1 MFLATSAELIDQTWA
16 CLLLSS
22 LAQVFH
28 DTVYVAVSARI
39 TLGRNEYNH
48 KGDDDETVH
57 LDMYYLDVKVE
68 S

>member
-1 MFLATSAELIDQTWA
+1 MSVGSPLVH
-16 CLLLSS
+16 
-22 LAQVFH
+22 VFR
-28 DTVYVAVSARI
+28 DTMYVAVSARI